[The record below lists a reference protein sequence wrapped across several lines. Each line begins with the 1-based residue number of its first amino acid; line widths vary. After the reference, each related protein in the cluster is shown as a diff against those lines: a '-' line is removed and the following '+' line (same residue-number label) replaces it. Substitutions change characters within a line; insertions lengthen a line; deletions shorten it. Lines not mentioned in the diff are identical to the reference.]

1 MPKSSTPAL
10 FETTVR
16 FLHPLRRKAAIRF
29 SGMPQTPNP
38 PIRIMT
44 PSRTCSIAVSALA
57 TRLSIRLLLE
67 TGRLRPQGCR
77 THSQPELSRGS
88 LLQTPQD
95 FIEFVGGDELVLE
108 LPAGEARVQV
118 LDGLGDAV
126 QCPGYIFGVGQPDIA
141 PHRVWAAG
149 QAQHLAQA
157 GAGQRRGQA
166 RFVGFLSHHAG

>member
-16 FLHPLRRKAAIRF
+16 FLQPLRRKAAIRF

-38 PIRIMT
+38 PIRIVT
-44 PSRTCSIAVSALA
+44 WSRTCSIAASAFA
-57 TRLSIRLLLE
+57 TRLSITLLLE

-77 THSQPELSRGS
+77 THSQPDAFPAGRFPGGS

-95 FIEFVGGDELVLE
+95 FIEFVSGDELVLE
-108 LPAGEARVQV
+108 LPAGEARAQV

-126 QCPGYIFGVGQPDIA
+126 QCPGNIFGVGQPDIA

-149 QAQHLAQA
+149 
-157 GAGQRRGQA
+157 
-166 RFVGFLSHHAG
+166 